1 MADVIEP
8 KDGLSPRMTH
18 NRSARHD
25 AVVSA
30 GLAKN
35 SHNGAFIGMTGN
47 FSNTVIGSKARV
59 ASSSPRNQKELKK

>member
-1 MADVIEP
+1 MERIGP
-8 KDGLSPRMTH
+8 KDGLSPSLGD

-25 AVVSA
+25 AMVSA

-47 FSNTVIGSKARV
+47 FAKTVIEGNPTGP
-59 ASSSPRNQKELKK
+59 SSSPRNQKELKK

>member
-47 FSNTVIGSKARV
+47 FSGAVSETKARV
-59 ASSSPRNQKELKK
+59 PSSSPRNQKELKK